1 MKIRSD
7 FVTNSSSSSFVV
19 MNVESETLSNILKK
33 FADELSGG
41 YISVEVNGEELVLS
55 KEDYVEPPEKVLD
68 IVPAI
73 AKLFCYEVYIPNSY
87 EDEEEEEEAKEEFE
101 EILEEEEVYPIVAE
115 EVYPIV
121 AKEIIENR
129 EAIEK
134 DLKVFS
140 GEFSDYSYGGDS
152 DALYYRDSYDEEY
165 LNEILEKIAAENH
178 CTIDEIDDDMFIDYV
193 GRFIGEDKVSV
204 DYSRE
209 LGEINSSRTFRLNNF
224 W

>member
-33 FADELSGG
+33 FADELSCG
-41 YISVEVNGEELVLS
+41 YISVEVNGKELVLS
-55 KEDYVEPPEKVLD
+55 TEDYVEPPEKVLD

-87 EDEEEEEEAKEEFE
+87 EDEDEEEEAKEEFE
-101 EILEEEEVYPIVAE
+101 EILEEDEVYSVI
-115 EVYPIV
+115 

-152 DALYYRDSYDEEY
+152 DALYYRENYDEEY
-165 LNEILEKIAAENH
+165 LNEILEKIAEENH
-178 CTIDEIDDDMFIDYV
+178 CTIDEIDNDAFIRYV
-193 GRFIGEDKVSV
+193 GKYIGEDKVSV
-204 DYSRE
+204 DYSRV

>member
-33 FADELSGG
+33 FADELLGG

-55 KEDYVEPPEKVLD
+55 TEDYVEPPEKVLD

-101 EILEEEEVYPIVAE
+101 EILEEDEVYSVI
-115 EVYPIV
+115 

-152 DALYYRDSYDEEY
+152 DALYYRENYDEEY
-165 LNEILEKIAAENH
+165 LNEILEKIAVENH
-178 CTIDEIDDDMFIDYV
+178 CTIDEIDDDVFIDYV
-193 GRFIGEDKVSV
+193 GKYIGEDKVAV

-209 LGEINSSRTFRLNNF
+209 LGEINSLRTFRLNNF

>member
-19 MNVESETLSNILKK
+19 MNVESETLSNLLKK

-55 KEDYVEPPEKVLD
+55 TEDYVEPPEKVLD

-87 EDEEEEEEAKEEFE
+87 ENEEEEEEAKEEFE
-101 EILEEEEVYPIVAE
+101 EILEEDEVYSAI
-115 EVYPIV
+115 

-152 DALYYRDSYDEEY
+152 DALYYRENYDEEY
-165 LNEILEKIAAENH
+165 LNEILEKIAEENH
-178 CTIDEIDDDMFIDYV
+178 CTIDEIDNDAFIRYV
-193 GRFIGEDKVSV
+193 GKYIGEDKVSV

>member
-55 KEDYVEPPEKVLD
+55 TEDYVEPPEKVLD

-101 EILEEEEVYPIVAE
+101 EILEEDEVYSEI
-115 EVYPIV
+115 

-152 DALYYRDSYDEEY
+152 DALYYRENYDEEY
-165 LNEILEKIAAENH
+165 LNEILEKIAEENH
-178 CTIDEIDDDMFIDYV
+178 CMIDEIDNDAFIRYV
-193 GRFIGEDKVSV
+193 GKYIGEDKVSV

-209 LGEINSSRTFRLNNF
+209 QGEINSSRIFRLNNF

>member
-33 FADELSGG
+33 FADELSCG

-55 KEDYVEPPEKVLD
+55 TEDYVEPPEKVLD

-87 EDEEEEEEAKEEFE
+87 EDENEEEEAKEEFE
-101 EILEEEEVYPIVAE
+101 EILEEDEVYSVI
-115 EVYPIV
+115 

-152 DALYYRDSYDEEY
+152 DALYYRENYDEEY
-165 LNEILEKIAAENH
+165 LNEILEKIAEENH
-178 CTIDEIDDDMFIDYV
+178 CTIDEIDNDAFIRYV
-193 GRFIGEDKVSV
+193 GKYIGEDKVSV
-204 DYSRE
+204 DYSRD

>member
-55 KEDYVEPPEKVLD
+55 TEDYVEPPEKVLD

-101 EILEEEEVYPIVAE
+101 EILEEDEVYSAI
-115 EVYPIV
+115 

-152 DALYYRDSYDEEY
+152 DALYYRENYDEEY
-165 LNEILEKIAAENH
+165 LNEILEKIAEENH
-178 CTIDEIDDDMFIDYV
+178 CTIDV
-193 GRFIGEDKVSV
+193 GKYIGEDKVSV
-204 DYSRE
+204 DYSRD

>member
-33 FADELSGG
+33 FADELSCG

-55 KEDYVEPPEKVLD
+55 TEDYVEPPEKVLD

-87 EDEEEEEEAKEEFE
+87 EDEEEAEEAKEEFE
-101 EILEEEEVYPIVAE
+101 EILEEDEVYSVI
-115 EVYPIV
+115 

-152 DALYYRDSYDEEY
+152 DALYYRENYDEEY
-165 LNEILEKIAAENH
+165 LNEILEKIAEENH
-178 CTIDEIDDDMFIDYV
+178 CTIDEIDNDAFIRYV
-193 GRFIGEDKVSV
+193 GKYIGEDKVSV
-204 DYSRE
+204 DYSRD

>member
-55 KEDYVEPPEKVLD
+55 TEDYVEPPEKVLD

-101 EILEEEEVYPIVAE
+101 EILEEDEVYSAI
-115 EVYPIV
+115 

-152 DALYYRDSYDEEY
+152 DALYYRENYDEEY
-165 LNEILEKIAAENH
+165 LNEILEKIAEENH
-178 CTIDEIDDDMFIDYV
+178 CTIDEIDNDAFIRYV
-193 GRFIGEDKVSV
+193 GKYIGEDKVSV

-209 LGEINSSRTFRLNNF
+209 QGEINSSRIFRLNNF

>member
-33 FADELSGG
+33 FADELSCG

-55 KEDYVEPPEKVLD
+55 TEDYVEPPEKVLD

-87 EDEEEEEEAKEEFE
+87 EDEEEAEEAKEEFE
-101 EILEEEEVYPIVAE
+101 EILEEDEVYPVI
-115 EVYPIV
+115 

-152 DALYYRDSYDEEY
+152 DALYYRENYDEEY
-165 LNEILEKIAAENH
+165 LNEILEKIAEENH
-178 CTIDEIDDDMFIDYV
+178 CTIDEIDNDAFIRYV
-193 GRFIGEDKVSV
+193 GKYIGEDKVSV
-204 DYSRE
+204 DYSRD

>member
-41 YISVEVNGEELVLS
+41 YISVEVNSEELVLS
-55 KEDYVEPPEKVLD
+55 TEDYVEPPEKVLD

-87 EDEEEEEEAKEEFE
+87 ENEDEEAEAKEEFE
-101 EILEEEEVYPIVAE
+101 EILEEEDVYPV
-115 EVYPIV
+115 V

-129 EAIEK
+129 ESIEK

-140 GEFSDYSYGGDS
+140 GEFSDYNYGGDS
-152 DALYYRDSYDEEY
+152 DALYYRENYDEEY
-165 LNEILEKIAAENH
+165 LNEILEKIAEENH
-178 CTIDEIDDDMFIDYV
+178 CTIEEIDNDAFIRYV
-193 GRFIGEDKVSV
+193 GKYIGEDKVSV
-204 DYSRE
+204 EYSRE
-209 LGEINSSRTFRLNNF
+209 QGKINSSRIFRLNNF
-224 W
+224 WGEEKEQ

>member
-41 YISVEVNGEELVLS
+41 YISMEVNGEELVLS
-55 KEDYVEPPEKVLD
+55 TEDYVEPPEKVLD

-101 EILEEEEVYPIVAE
+101 EILEEDEVYSVI
-115 EVYPIV
+115 

-152 DALYYRDSYDEEY
+152 DALYYRENYDEEY
-165 LNEILEKIAAENH
+165 LNEILEKIAEENH
-178 CTIDEIDDDMFIDYV
+178 CTIDEIDNDAFIRYV
-193 GRFIGEDKVSV
+193 GKYIGEDKVSV

>member
-33 FADELSGG
+33 FADELSCG

-55 KEDYVEPPEKVLD
+55 TEDYVEPPEKVLD

-101 EILEEEEVYPIVAE
+101 EILEEDEVYPVI
-115 EVYPIV
+115 

-129 EAIEK
+129 KDIEK

-152 DALYYRDSYDEEY
+152 DALYYRENYDEEY
-165 LNEILEKIAAENH
+165 LNEILEKIAEENH
-178 CTIDEIDDDMFIDYV
+178 CTIDEIDNDAFIRYV
-193 GRFIGEDKVSV
+193 GKYIGEDKVSV

-209 LGEINSSRTFRLNNF
+209 QGEINSSRIFRLNNF

>member
-19 MNVESETLSNILKK
+19 MNVESETLSNLLKK

-55 KEDYVEPPEKVLD
+55 TEDYVEPPEKVLD

-87 EDEEEEEEAKEEFE
+87 ENEDEEEEAKEEFE
-101 EILEEEEVYPIVAE
+101 EILEEDEVYSAI
-115 EVYPIV
+115 

-152 DALYYRDSYDEEY
+152 DALYYRENYDEEY
-165 LNEILEKIAAENH
+165 LNEILEKIAEENH
-178 CTIDEIDDDMFIDYV
+178 CTIDEIDNDAFIRYV
-193 GRFIGEDKVSV
+193 GKYIGEDKVSV
-204 DYSRE
+204 DYSRD
-209 LGEINSSRTFRLNNF
+209 LGEINSSRIFRLNNF

>member
-1 MKIRSD
+1 MKIRRD

-33 FADELSGG
+33 FVDELSDG
-41 YISVEVNGEELVLS
+41 YISVEVNGNELVLS
-55 KEDYVEPPEKVLD
+55 TEDYVEPPEKVLD

-87 EDEEEEEEAKEEFE
+87 EDEDEDDEAKEEFE
-101 EILEEEEVYPIVAE
+101 EILEEED
-115 EVYPIV
+115 VYPIV

-129 EAIEK
+129 ESIEK

-152 DALYYRDSYDEEY
+152 DALYHRENYDKEY
-165 LNEILEKIAAENH
+165 LTEILEKIAEENH
-178 CTIDEIDDDMFIDYV
+178 CMIDEIDNDAFIRDV
-193 GRFIGEDKVSV
+193 GKYIGEDKVSV
-204 DYSRE
+204 EYSRE
-209 LGEINSSRTFRLNNF
+209 QGKINSSRTFRLNNF

>member
-55 KEDYVEPPEKVLD
+55 TEDYVEPPEKVLD

-101 EILEEEEVYPIVAE
+101 EILEEDEVYSAI
-115 EVYPIV
+115 

-152 DALYYRDSYDEEY
+152 DALYYRENYDEEY

>member
-41 YISVEVNGEELVLS
+41 YISVEVNSEELVLS
-55 KEDYVEPPEKVLD
+55 TEDYVEPPEKVLD

-87 EDEEEEEEAKEEFE
+87 EDEDEEAEAKEEFE
-101 EILEEEEVYPIVAE
+101 EILEEEDVYPV
-115 EVYPIV
+115 V

-152 DALYYRDSYDEEY
+152 DALYYRENYDEEY
-165 LNEILEKIAAENH
+165 LNEILEKIAEENH
-178 CTIDEIDDDMFIDYV
+178 CTIEEIDNDAFIRYV
-193 GRFIGEDKVSV
+193 GKYIGEDKVSV
-204 DYSRE
+204 EYLRE
-209 LGEINSSRTFRLNNF
+209 QGKINSSRTFRLNNF
-224 W
+224 WGEGKEQ

>member
-41 YISVEVNGEELVLS
+41 YISVEVNSEELVLS
-55 KEDYVEPPEKVLD
+55 TEDYVEPPEKVLD

-87 EDEEEEEEAKEEFE
+87 ENEDEEAEAKEEFE
-101 EILEEEEVYPIVAE
+101 EILEEEDVYPV
-115 EVYPIV
+115 V

-129 EAIEK
+129 ESIEK

-152 DALYYRDSYDEEY
+152 DALYYRENYDEEY
-165 LNEILEKIAAENH
+165 LNEILEKIAEENH
-178 CTIDEIDDDMFIDYV
+178 CTIEEIDNDAFIRYV
-193 GRFIGEDKVSV
+193 GKYIGEDKVSV
-204 DYSRE
+204 EYSRE
-209 LGEINSSRTFRLNNF
+209 QGKINSSRTFRLNNF
-224 W
+224 WGEEKEQ

>member
-55 KEDYVEPPEKVLD
+55 TEDYVEPPEKVLD

-101 EILEEEEVYPIVAE
+101 EILEEDEVYSAI
-115 EVYPIV
+115 

-152 DALYYRDSYDEEY
+152 DALYYRENYDEEY
-165 LNEILEKIAAENH
+165 LNEILEKIAEENH
-178 CTIDEIDDDMFIDYV
+178 CMIDEIDNDAFIRYV
-193 GRFIGEDKVSV
+193 GKYIGEDKVSV
-204 DYSRE
+204 DYSRD

>member
-19 MNVESETLSNILKK
+19 MNVESKTLSNILKK

-41 YISVEVNGEELVLS
+41 YISMEVNGKELVLS
-55 KEDYVEPPEKVLD
+55 SEDYIEPPEKFLD

-73 AKLFCYEVYIPNSY
+73 AKLFCYEIYIPNSY
-87 EDEEEEEEAKEEFE
+87 ENEDEEDEAKEEFE
-101 EILEEEEVYPIVAE
+101 EMLEEDDVYPV
-115 EVYPIV
+115 V

-129 EAIEK
+129 EAIEN
-134 DLKVFS
+134 DLKMFS

-152 DALYYRDSYDEEY
+152 DALYHRENYYEEY
-165 LNEILEKIAAENH
+165 LKKILEKIAEENH
-178 CTIDEIDDDMFIDYV
+178 CSIEEINNDAFIRYV
-193 GRFIGEDKVSV
+193 GRYSGEDKVSV

-209 LGEINSSRTFRLNNF
+209 LGEVNSSRTFRLNNF

>member
-55 KEDYVEPPEKVLD
+55 TEDYVEPPEKVLD

-101 EILEEEEVYPIVAE
+101 EILEEDEVYSVI
-115 EVYPIV
+115 

-152 DALYYRDSYDEEY
+152 DALYYRENYDEEY
-165 LNEILEKIAAENH
+165 LNEILEKIAEENH
-178 CTIDEIDDDMFIDYV
+178 CMIDEIDNDAFIRYV
-193 GRFIGEDKVSV
+193 GKYIGEDKVSV
-204 DYSRE
+204 DYSRD

>member
-19 MNVESETLSNILKK
+19 MNVESETLSNLLKK

-55 KEDYVEPPEKVLD
+55 TEDYVEPPEKVLD

-101 EILEEEEVYPIVAE
+101 EILEEDEVYSAI
-115 EVYPIV
+115 

>member
-19 MNVESETLSNILKK
+19 MNVESKTLSNILKK
-33 FADELSGG
+33 FTDELSCG

-55 KEDYVEPPEKVLD
+55 TEDYVEPPEKVLD

-101 EILEEEEVYPIVAE
+101 EILEEDEVYSAI
-115 EVYPIV
+115 

-129 EAIEK
+129 EKIEN

-140 GEFSDYSYGGDS
+140 AEFSDYSYGGDS
-152 DALYYRDSYDEEY
+152 DALYYRENYDEEY
-165 LNEILEKIAAENH
+165 LNEILEKIAEENH
-178 CTIDEIDDDMFIDYV
+178 CTVDEVDNDAFIRYIDKHKY
-193 GRFIGEDKVSV
+193 IGEDKVSV
-204 DYSRE
+204 DYSKD
-209 LGEINSSRTFRLNNF
+209 LGEIDSSRTFRLNHF
-224 W
+224 

>member
-55 KEDYVEPPEKVLD
+55 TEDYVEPPEKVLD

-87 EDEEEEEEAKEEFE
+87 EDEDEEEEAKEEFE
-101 EILEEEEVYPIVAE
+101 EILEEDEVYSVI
-115 EVYPIV
+115 

-152 DALYYRDSYDEEY
+152 DALYYRENYDEEY
-165 LNEILEKIAAENH
+165 LNEILEKIAEENH
-178 CTIDEIDDDMFIDYV
+178 CTIDEIDNDAFIRYV
-193 GRFIGEDKVSV
+193 GKYIGEDKVSV
-204 DYSRE
+204 DYSRD

>member
-55 KEDYVEPPEKVLD
+55 TEDYVEPPEKVLD

-73 AKLFCYEVYIPNSY
+73 AKFFCYEVYIPNSY

-101 EILEEEEVYPIVAE
+101 EILEEDEVYSAI
-115 EVYPIV
+115 

-152 DALYYRDSYDEEY
+152 DALYYRENYDEEY
-165 LNEILEKIAAENH
+165 LNEILEKIAEENH
-178 CTIDEIDDDMFIDYV
+178 CTIDEIDNDAFIRYV
-193 GRFIGEDKVSV
+193 GKYIGEDKVSV
-204 DYSRE
+204 DYSRD

>member
-41 YISVEVNGEELVLS
+41 YISIEVNGEELVLS
-55 KEDYVEPPEKVLD
+55 TEDYVEPPEKVLD

-101 EILEEEEVYPIVAE
+101 EILEEDEVYSVI
-115 EVYPIV
+115 

-165 LNEILEKIAAENH
+165 LNEILEKIAEENH
-178 CTIDEIDDDMFIDYV
+178 CMIDEIDNDAFIRYV
-193 GRFIGEDKVSV
+193 GKYIGEDKVSV
-204 DYSRE
+204 DYSRD

>member
-33 FADELSGG
+33 FADELSCG

-55 KEDYVEPPEKVLD
+55 TEDYVEPPEKVLD

-87 EDEEEEEEAKEEFE
+87 EDEEEAEEAKEEFE
-101 EILEEEEVYPIVAE
+101 EILEEDEVYPVI
-115 EVYPIV
+115 

-152 DALYYRDSYDEEY
+152 DALYYRENYDEEY
-165 LNEILEKIAAENH
+165 LNEILEKIAEENH
-178 CTIDEIDDDMFIDYV
+178 CMIDEIDNDAFIRYV
-193 GRFIGEDKVSV
+193 GKYIGEDKVSV
-204 DYSRE
+204 DYSRD

>member
-19 MNVESETLSNILKK
+19 MNVESETLSNLLKK

-55 KEDYVEPPEKVLD
+55 TEDYVEPPEKVLD

-87 EDEEEEEEAKEEFE
+87 ENEDEEEEAKEEFE
-101 EILEEEEVYPIVAE
+101 EILEEDEVYSAI
-115 EVYPIV
+115 

-152 DALYYRDSYDEEY
+152 DALYYRENYDEEY
-165 LNEILEKIAAENH
+165 LNEILEKIAEENH

>member
-33 FADELSGG
+33 FADELSCG

-55 KEDYVEPPEKVLD
+55 TEDYVEPPEKVLD

-101 EILEEEEVYPIVAE
+101 EILEEDEVYSAI
-115 EVYPIV
+115 

-152 DALYYRDSYDEEY
+152 DALYYRENYDEEY
-165 LNEILEKIAAENH
+165 LNEILEKIAEENH
-178 CTIDEIDDDMFIDYV
+178 CTIDEIDNDAFIRYV
-193 GRFIGEDKVSV
+193 GKYIGEDKVSV

-209 LGEINSSRTFRLNNF
+209 QGEINSSRIFRLNNF

>member
-19 MNVESETLSNILKK
+19 MNVESETLSNILEK
-33 FADELSGG
+33 FADELLGG

-55 KEDYVEPPEKVLD
+55 TEDYVEPPEKVLD

-87 EDEEEEEEAKEEFE
+87 EDDEEEEEAKEEFE
-101 EILEEEEVYPIVAE
+101 EILEEDEVYSAI
-115 EVYPIV
+115 

-129 EAIEK
+129 EKIEN

-140 GEFSDYSYGGDS
+140 AEFSDYSYGGDS
-152 DALYYRDSYDEEY
+152 DALYYRENYDEEY
-165 LNEILEKIAAENH
+165 LNEILEKIAEENH
-178 CTIDEIDDDMFIDYV
+178 CTVDEVDNGAFIRYIDKYKY
-193 GRFIGEDKVSV
+193 IGEDKVSV
-204 DYSRE
+204 DYSKD
-209 LGEINSSRTFRLNNF
+209 LGEIDSSRTFRLNHF
-224 W
+224 

>member
-19 MNVESETLSNILKK
+19 MNIESKTLSNILKK

-55 KEDYVEPPEKVLD
+55 TEDYVESPEKVLD

-101 EILEEEEVYPIVAE
+101 EILEEDEVYSEI
-115 EVYPIV
+115 

-152 DALYYRDSYDEEY
+152 DALYYRENYDEEY
-165 LNEILEKIAAENH
+165 LNEILEKIAEENH
-178 CTIDEIDDDMFIDYV
+178 CMIDEIDNDAFIRYV
-193 GRFIGEDKVSV
+193 GKYIGEDKVSV
-204 DYSRE
+204 DYSRD

>member
-41 YISVEVNGEELVLS
+41 YISIEVNGEELVLS
-55 KEDYVEPPEKVLD
+55 TEDYVEPPEKVLD

-87 EDEEEEEEAKEEFE
+87 EDEEEAKEEFE
-101 EILEEEEVYPIVAE
+101 EILEEDEVYSVI
-115 EVYPIV
+115 

-152 DALYYRDSYDEEY
+152 DALYYRENYDEEY
-165 LNEILEKIAAENH
+165 LNEILEKIAEENH
-178 CTIDEIDDDMFIDYV
+178 CMIDEIDNDAFIRYV
-193 GRFIGEDKVSV
+193 GKYIGEDKVSV
-204 DYSRE
+204 DYSRD

>member
-55 KEDYVEPPEKVLD
+55 TEDYVEPPEKVLD

-101 EILEEEEVYPIVAE
+101 EILEEDEVYSEI
-115 EVYPIV
+115 

-152 DALYYRDSYDEEY
+152 DALYYRENYDEEY
-165 LNEILEKIAAENH
+165 LNEILEKIAEENH
-178 CTIDEIDDDMFIDYV
+178 CMIDEIDNDAFIRYV
-193 GRFIGEDKVSV
+193 GKYIGEDKVSV
-204 DYSRE
+204 DYSRD

>member
-33 FADELSGG
+33 FADELSCG

-55 KEDYVEPPEKVLD
+55 TEDYVEPPEKVLD

-101 EILEEEEVYPIVAE
+101 EILEEDEVYSEI
-115 EVYPIV
+115 

-152 DALYYRDSYDEEY
+152 DALYYRENYDEEY
-165 LNEILEKIAAENH
+165 LNEILEKIAEENH
-178 CTIDEIDDDMFIDYV
+178 CMIDEIDNDAFIRYV
-193 GRFIGEDKVSV
+193 GKYIGEDKVSV
-204 DYSRE
+204 DYSRD

>member
-19 MNVESETLSNILKK
+19 MNVESETLSNILEK

-55 KEDYVEPPEKVLD
+55 TEDYVEPPEKVLD

-87 EDEEEEEEAKEEFE
+87 EDDEEEEEAKEEFE
-101 EILEEEEVYPIVAE
+101 EILEEDEVYSAI
-115 EVYPIV
+115 

-129 EAIEK
+129 EKIEN

-140 GEFSDYSYGGDS
+140 AEFSDYSYGGDS
-152 DALYYRDSYDEEY
+152 DTLYYRENYDEEY
-165 LNEILEKIAAENH
+165 LNEILEKIAEENH
-178 CTIDEIDDDMFIDYV
+178 CTVDEVDNDAFIRYIDKYKY
-193 GRFIGEDKVSV
+193 IGEDKVSV
-204 DYSRE
+204 DYSKD
-209 LGEINSSRTFRLNNF
+209 LGKIDSSRTFRLNHF
-224 W
+224 

>member
-55 KEDYVEPPEKVLD
+55 TEDYVEPPEKVLD

-101 EILEEEEVYPIVAE
+101 EILEEDEVYSVI
-115 EVYPIV
+115 

-152 DALYYRDSYDEEY
+152 DALYYRENYDEEY
-165 LNEILEKIAAENH
+165 LNEILEKIAEENR
-178 CTIDEIDDDMFIDYV
+178 CTIDEIDNDAFIRYV
-193 GRFIGEDKVSV
+193 GKYIGEDKVSV

>member
-55 KEDYVEPPEKVLD
+55 TEDYVEPPEKVLD

-101 EILEEEEVYPIVAE
+101 EILEEDEVYSEI
-115 EVYPIV
+115 

-140 GEFSDYSYGGDS
+140 GEFSDYSY
-152 DALYYRDSYDEEY
+152 ALYYRENYDE
-165 LNEILEKIAAENH
+165 
-178 CTIDEIDDDMFIDYV
+178 
-193 GRFIGEDKVSV
+193 
-204 DYSRE
+204 
-209 LGEINSSRTFRLNNF
+209 
-224 W
+224 

>member
-55 KEDYVEPPEKVLD
+55 TEDYVEPPEKVLD

-101 EILEEEEVYPIVAE
+101 EILEEDEVYSAI
-115 EVYPIV
+115 

-152 DALYYRDSYDEEY
+152 DALYYRENYDEEY
-165 LNEILEKIAAENH
+165 LNEILEKIAEENH
-178 CTIDEIDDDMFIDYV
+178 CTIDEIDNDAFIRYV
-193 GRFIGEDKVSV
+193 GKYIGEDKVSV
-204 DYSRE
+204 DYSRD

>member
-19 MNVESETLSNILKK
+19 MNVESETLSNILEK

-55 KEDYVEPPEKVLD
+55 TEDYVEPPEKVLD

-87 EDEEEEEEAKEEFE
+87 EDDEEEEEAKEEFE
-101 EILEEEEVYPIVAE
+101 EILEEDEVYSAI
-115 EVYPIV
+115 

-129 EAIEK
+129 EKIEN

-140 GEFSDYSYGGDS
+140 AEFSDYSYGGDS
-152 DALYYRDSYDEEY
+152 DALYYRENYDEEY
-165 LNEILEKIAAENH
+165 LNEILEKIAEENH
-178 CTIDEIDDDMFIDYV
+178 CTVDEVDNDAFIRYIDKYKY
-193 GRFIGEDKVSV
+193 IGEDKVSV
-204 DYSRE
+204 DYSKD
-209 LGEINSSRTFRLNNF
+209 LGEIDSSRTFRLNHF
-224 W
+224 

>member
-55 KEDYVEPPEKVLD
+55 TEDYVEPPEKVLD

-73 AKLFCYEVYIPNSY
+73 AKFFCYEVYIPNSY

-101 EILEEEEVYPIVAE
+101 EILEEDEVYSVI
-115 EVYPIV
+115 

-152 DALYYRDSYDEEY
+152 DALYYRENYDEEY
-165 LNEILEKIAAENH
+165 LNEILEKIAEENH
-178 CTIDEIDDDMFIDYV
+178 CTIDEIDNDAFIRYV
-193 GRFIGEDKVSV
+193 GKYIGEDKVSV
-204 DYSRE
+204 DYSRD